1 MRELIPKKYSPT
13 TGNSSLLGLVFFT
26 IFIIPV
32 FPQESHRLLYNISYT
47 LIFVLAV
54 LSIEQERNT
63 ILWIAIVATLTE
75 WIAFYLQMPLLVS
88 ISLGV
93 NLIFFTLV
101 VVKMIMQIAGTKEV
115 NVRVIVESINGYLLL
130 GIVFSIIVSFISIIQ
145 PEAYNLSSGFNSDVS
160 QASNY
165 IYYTFV
171 TLTTL
176 GYGDIVPQIS
186 VTKSL
191 AILISITG
199 QIYIAIIIAM
209 LVGKLA
215 SKK

>member
-1 MRELIPKKYSPT
+1 M
-13 TGNSSLLGLVFFT
+13 
-26 IFIIPV
+26 
-32 FPQESHRLLYNISYT
+32 
-47 LIFVLAV
+47 AV
-54 LSIEQERNT
+54 LSIERERNT
-63 ILWIAIVATLTE
+63 ILWIAIAATLTE
-75 WIAFYLQMPLLVS
+75 WIAYYLQMPLLVS
-88 ISLGV
+88 VSLGV
-93 NLIFFTLV
+93 NLIFFTV
-101 VVKMIMQIAGTKEV
+101 VVMKIIMQIARTKEV

-130 GIVFSIIVSFISIIQ
+130 GIVFSIIVAFISIIYTD
-145 PEAYNLSSGFNSDVS
+145 AYNISSGFNSDVS

-176 GYGDIVPQIS
+176 GYGDIIPQIS
-186 VTKSL
+186 LTKSL

-215 SKK
+215 SKQ